1 MRKTKKQKAQVT
13 LAFSTTEFDYNIAS
27 PAVRFPVLIG
37 PQLGCSA
44 WLAAEFYGIVT
55 KGTTQLLSITQ
66 ATGTEWKGAHQCGPL
81 MDVILHANA
90 FSFPGSCHTL
100 CIQPGWF
107 ILPARVKTHSST
119 SRARAVNAIILSFT
133 MYCTEITRF
142 HQQAYVEADIIEHVT
157 QKNNKKTNKKTHF

>member
-37 PQLGCSA
+37 PQLGCSV
-44 WLAAEFYGIVT
+44 WLAAELYGIVT

-81 MDVILHANA
+81 NGCDSA
-90 FSFPGSCHTL
+90 CK
-100 CIQPGWF
+100 CIQLPRFMSHLVHSAWVISFFPPGFRHIPPLLWRS
-107 ILPARVKTHSST
+107 ART
-119 SRARAVNAIILSFT
+119 VNVIILSFT
-133 MYCTEITRF
+133 MYFTEITKVSL
-142 HQQAYVEADIIEHVT
+142 ANI
-157 QKNNKKTNKKTHF
+157 